1 MAKEKMTMTDVEPL
15 DLGNTAVAEESPP
28 EPAEAENKESADPDA
43 EPEPTSFIEAFKSS
57 QSGED
62 APKAK
67 AEPEAEPKADASE
80 AKESRS
86 AKDFRL
92 IKEERDNVKRELE
105 ALKGEITSLKGTDQS
120 ATLKALEAER
130 DDLSSRLKASS
141 LERSPEFQN
150 YYQTKINGIMEQI
163 KSAAGEHGE
172 RAAQL
177 SAMPDS
183 EWRTSGL
190 EEVFAELPAS
200 QQARM
205 GALMARLDELNTEK
219 SEQLANADQAYE
231 AMLSG
236 QNAEQ
241 DQRVEASRK
250 VFEEVA
256 SEAGA
261 LEVFQNRDDDDN
273 WNAGVAEMRNTAKNI
288 FLGESTEQELAR
300 ASLWAAAAPKYRE
313 LLAGQMEL
321 NKRLQN
327 QIKELKGATP
337 SVDAESAS
345 SAPAEEKD
353 FITTFME
360 HQGLQ

>member
-1 MAKEKMTMTDVEPL
+1 MTDVEPL
-15 DLGNTAVAEESPP
+15 DLGDTAVAEESPP
-28 EPAEAENKESADPDA
+28 EQAAEAKEPEASSD
-43 EPEPTSFIEAFKSS
+43 EPEPTSFIEAFKSA
-57 QSGED
+57 QTDEE
-62 APKAK
+62 PTKEPAK
-67 AEPEAEPKADASE
+67 AADKAELEIE

-86 AKDFRL
+86 AKDFKL
-92 IKEERDNVKRELE
+92 IKEERDNIRRELDAVKDE
-105 ALKGEITSLKGTDQS
+105 LTGFKSTDQS
-120 ATLKALEAER
+120 ASLKALEAER

-177 SAMPDS
+177 TSMPDS

-205 GALMARLDELNTEK
+205 GALMARLDELNAEK
-219 SEQLANADQAYE
+219 TEQLSNADQAYD

-261 LEVFQNRDDDDN
+261 LEVFQNRDDDDG
-273 WNAGVAEMRNTAKNI
+273 WNAGVAEMRDTAKNI
-288 FLGESTEQELAR
+288 FLGESTEKELAR

-327 QIKELKGATP
+327 QIKELQGATP

-360 HQGLQ
+360 HQGLQQQQ